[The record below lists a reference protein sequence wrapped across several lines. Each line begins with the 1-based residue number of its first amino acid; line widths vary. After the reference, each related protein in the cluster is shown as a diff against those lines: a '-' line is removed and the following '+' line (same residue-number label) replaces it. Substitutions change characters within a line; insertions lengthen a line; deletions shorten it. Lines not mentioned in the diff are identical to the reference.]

1 MSRAGRSIEGGENQV
16 WVGVGQGSLFWGV
29 SSKDGEPGGGGRRW
43 HGCAGSQAPIW
54 LPYQALHSLACHIG
68 M

>member
-1 MSRAGRSIEGGENQV
+1 MSHAGRSIEVCAGNHV
-16 WVGVGQGSLFWGV
+16 WVGVFVLGV
-29 SSKDGEPGGGGRRW
+29 PSEDGEPGGGGERW
-43 HGCAGSQAPIW
+43 HGCAGSPAPIW